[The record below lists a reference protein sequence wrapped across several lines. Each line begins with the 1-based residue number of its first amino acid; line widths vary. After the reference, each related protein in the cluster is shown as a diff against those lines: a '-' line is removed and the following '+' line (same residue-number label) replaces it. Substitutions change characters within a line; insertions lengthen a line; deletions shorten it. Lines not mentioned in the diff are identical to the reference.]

1 MNRSEILEQAEKI
14 VNGHREDEYGS
25 PERNFQII
33 AQLWGAYINNACIN
47 GTDYDF
53 CITEED
59 VAAMMILM
67 KVARISSDKQHLDS
81 WLDVIGYGACGGEIA
96 TGGIPDE
103 MPEELKEASIAV
115 ELDPFAMV
123 NMIAKKAKEQE
134 MEIKPGGSE
143 NED

>member
-1 MNRSEILEQAEKI
+1 MNREEILKTAIEI
-14 VNGHREDEYGS
+14 VTKDRQNTYGE
-25 PERNFQII
+25 PENNFDIA
-33 AQLWGAYINNACIN
+33 AQLIGAYVNAACIN

-96 TGGIPDE
+96 TKGLIDE
-103 MPEELKEASIAV
+103 MPEELKEASIPI
-115 ELDPFAMV
+115 ELDPLALV
-123 NMIAKKAKEQE
+123 NAVVKNAA
-134 MEIKPGGSE
+134 EIKPGGSE